1 MNSTDLKLNK
11 YYYISEKY
19 IYFVKNNF
27 IKING
32 GSKTDDS
39 KLLDEEEKY
48 FTNLFY
54 GNKRKTL

>member
-19 IYFVKNNF
+19 IYLKNNF

-32 GSKTDDS
+32 GSKNDGI
-39 KLLDEEEKY
+39 KLLDEE
-48 FTNLFY
+48 
-54 GNKRKTL
+54 